1 MGTIII
7 TAKKD
12 GFRRCGVAHSKQPT
26 EYPADHFSAKQLKQL
41 QAEPMLTVQLG
52 EAETKPPKAET
63 KPPKAETKPLKAEE
77 LVAAIDAAETL
88 EQLAALV
95 PETETRKTV
104 VAAYQK
110 RLDELQ
116 PKE

>member
-63 KPPKAETKPLKAEE
+63 KPLKAEE

>member
-7 TAKKD
+7 TSKKE
-12 GFRRCGVAHSKQPT
+12 GFRRCGIAHSKQPT
-26 EYPADHFSAKQLKQL
+26 EYPADHFGPEVLKQL

-52 EAETKPPKAET
+52 EAETKPPKVPEE
-63 KPPKAETKPLKAEE
+63 KPPKAEDLI
-77 LVAAIDAAETL
+77 AAVEAAQTL

-95 PETETRKTV
+95 PDTEKRKTV
-104 VAAYQK
+104 IAAFEK
-110 RLDELQ
+110 RIDELQ